1 MLMVWDLTYNL
12 LTFGIFDVFPDEAAA
27 HLFDIAA
34 ALTAKASDLFVQP
47 PPLRRSM
54 SLRPSS
60 LGRRLWMENICGFSY
75 GLLHHT
81 KALMML
87 PIDFIFS

>member
-54 SLRPSS
+54 SFRKFPRDTSVDGEYLWFLVWIASS
-60 LGRRLWMENICGFSY
+60 YKS
-75 GLLHHT
+75 
-81 KALMML
+81 
-87 PIDFIFS
+87 P